1 MVDGFHSGGSLRIL
15 SGTANPELAEAIASA
30 LGTKL
35 SSVKISRFS
44 DGELYVRIE
53 ENVRGADVFVIQPTC
68 YPGDKNLME
77 LLIMLDALKRASAAR
92 ITAVIP
98 YYGYARQ
105 DRKTQGREPIT
116 AKLVANLI
124 TTAGAD
130 RVLTCDLHAGQI
142 QGFFDI
148 PLDHLTAIPLLADYF
163 LEKLGNRDDVVVV
176 SPDVGGV
183 VRARRFAEHL
193 RSAIAIVDKRRP
205 REIPNVSEVME
216 IVGDVSGKIA
226 IIVDDI
232 IDTAGTIVNAA
243 NAILERGA
251 KEVYACATH
260 GVLSGNA
267 LERLSNSPIKEVLLT
282 DTIPISPEKRIPKI
296 KIKSIAS
303 LFAEAIRRIH
313 YNLSVSMLFKRE
325 GEEQ

>member
-1 MVDGFHSGGSLRIL
+1 MGDRFYSDGSLKL
-15 SGTANPELAEAIASA
+15 FSGTANPGLAEAIASA
-30 LGTKL
+30 LETRL

-77 LLIMLDALKRASAAR
+77 LLIMLDALRRASAAR

-163 LEKLGNRDDVVVV
+163 VDRLGGRDDVIVV

-183 VRARRFAEHL
+183 VRARKFAEHL
-193 RSAIAIVDKRRP
+193 KAAIAIVDKRRP

-216 IVGDVSGKIA
+216 IVGDVKDKIA
-226 IIVDDI
+226 ILVDDI

-243 NAILERGA
+243 NALLERGV

-260 GVLSGNA
+260 AVLSGSA
-267 LERLSNSPIKEVLLT
+267 IERLLNSPIKEVLLT
-282 DTIPISPEKRIPKI
+282 DTIPIPQEKMIDKI
-296 KIKSIAS
+296 KIRSVAS

-325 GEEQ
+325 GEE

>member
-1 MVDGFHSGGSLRIL
+1 MGDRFHFDGSLKIF
-15 SGTANPELAEAIASA
+15 SGTANPDLAEAIANA
-30 LGTKL
+30 LGIKL

-53 ENVRGADVFVIQPTC
+53 ENVRGADVFVVQPTC

-77 LLIMLDALKRASAAR
+77 LLIMLDALRRASASR

-163 LEKLGNRDDVVVV
+163 LEYLGARDDIVVV

-183 VRARRFAEHL
+183 VRARKFAEYL
-193 RSAIAIVDKRRP
+193 RAAIAIVDKRRP
-205 REIPNVSEVME
+205 YEIPNVSEVME
-216 IVGDVSGKIA
+216 IVGDVKDKVA

-232 IDTAGTIVNAA
+232 IDTAGTMVNAA
-243 NAILERGA
+243 KAILERGA
-251 KEVYACATH
+251 KVVYACATH
-260 GVLSGNA
+260 AVLSGNA
-267 LERLSNSPIKEVLLT
+267 IERLNNSPIKEVLLT
-282 DTIPISPEKRIPKI
+282 DTIPLPAEKRIEKI
-296 KIKSIAS
+296 KIRSIAS

-325 GEEQ
+325 GEE

>member
-1 MVDGFHSGGSLRIL
+1 MVDRFPCDSGLKIF
-15 SGTANPELAEAIASA
+15 SGTANPEFAEAVASHM
-30 LGTKL
+30 GTRL
-35 SSVKISRFS
+35 SNAKISRFS
-44 DGELYVRIE
+44 DGEIYIRIE

-130 RVLTCDLHAGQI
+130 RVLTADLHAGQI

-148 PLDHLTAIPLLADYF
+148 PLDHLTAIPILANYF
-163 LEKLGNRDDVVVV
+163 AEKLGERDDIVVV

-183 VRARRFAEHL
+183 VRARKFAEYL
-193 RSAIAIVDKRRP
+193 KAAIAIVDKRRP

-216 IVGDVSGKIA
+216 VVGEVKGKVA

-232 IDTAGTIVNAA
+232 IDTAGTIVNASE
-243 NAILERGA
+243 AIVERGA
-251 KEVYACATH
+251 VEVYACATH
-260 GVLSGNA
+260 AVLSGKA
-267 LERLSNSPIKEVLLT
+267 IERLKSSPIREVLLT
-282 DTIPISPEKRIPKI
+282 DTIPLPPEKRIEKI
-296 KIKSIAS
+296 KIRSMAP

-325 GEEQ
+325 GER

>member
-1 MVDGFHSGGSLRIL
+1 MVDRFSSDSGLKIF
-15 SGTANPELAEAIASA
+15 SGTANPEFAEAVASHM
-30 LGTKL
+30 GTRL
-35 SSVKISRFS
+35 SNAKISRFS
-44 DGELYVRIE
+44 DGEIYIRIE

-77 LLIMLDALKRASAAR
+77 LLIMLDALRRASAAR

-130 RVLTCDLHAGQI
+130 RVLTADLHAGQI

-148 PLDHLTAIPLLADYF
+148 PLDHLTAIPILADYF
-163 LEKLGNRDDVVVV
+163 AKKLGERDDIVVV

-183 VRARRFAEHL
+183 VRARKFAEHL
-193 RSAIAIVDKRRP
+193 KAAIAIVDKRRP

-216 IVGDVSGKIA
+216 VVGEVKNRIA

-232 IDTAGTIVNAA
+232 IDTAGTIVNASE
-243 NAILERGA
+243 AILERGA
-251 KEVYACATH
+251 TEVYACATH
-260 GVLSGNA
+260 AVLSGKA
-267 LERLSNSPIKEVLLT
+267 IERLKNSRIKEVLLT
-282 DTIPISPEKRIPKI
+282 DTIPLSPEKKI
-296 KIKSIAS
+296 DKIEIRSMAP

-325 GEEQ
+325 GEK

>member
-1 MVDGFHSGGSLRIL
+1 MVDRFPYDSGLKIF
-15 SGTANPELAEAIASA
+15 SGTANPEFAEAVASHM
-30 LGTKL
+30 GTRL
-35 SSVKISRFS
+35 SNAKISRFS
-44 DGELYVRIE
+44 DGEIYIRIE

-130 RVLTCDLHAGQI
+130 RVLTADLHAGQI

-148 PLDHLTAIPLLADYF
+148 PLDHLTAIPILANYF
-163 LEKLGNRDDVVVV
+163 VEKLGERDDIVVV

-183 VRARRFAEHL
+183 VRARRFAEYL
-193 RSAIAIVDKRRP
+193 KAAIAIVDKRRP

-216 IVGDVSGKIA
+216 VVGEVKGKVA

-232 IDTAGTIVNAA
+232 IDTAGTIVNASE
-243 NAILERGA
+243 AIVERGA
-251 KEVYACATH
+251 IEVYACATH
-260 GVLSGNA
+260 AVLSGKA
-267 LERLSNSPIKEVLLT
+267 IERLKNSPIREVLLT
-282 DTIPISPEKRIPKI
+282 DTIPLPREKRIEKI
-296 KIKSIAS
+296 KIRSMAP

-313 YNLSVSMLFKRE
+313 HNLSVSMLFKRE
-325 GEEQ
+325 GEK